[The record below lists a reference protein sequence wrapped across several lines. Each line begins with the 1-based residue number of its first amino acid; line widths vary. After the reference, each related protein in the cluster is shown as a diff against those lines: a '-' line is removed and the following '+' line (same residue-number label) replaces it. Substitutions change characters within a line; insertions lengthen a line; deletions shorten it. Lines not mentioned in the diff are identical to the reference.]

1 MQAGLHLRPAEPRD
15 VAVMLR
21 FIRELAEYEREPEAV
36 VATEADL
43 LRDGFALAADGITR
57 LREASVRFRAFIA
70 EWREAP
76 GEKSQAAGFA
86 LYFTSYSTWLGRH
99 GIRLEDLYVTPALRG
114 RGIGRALLQRLA
126 VVAVSEGCERLEWDV
141 LAWNQPAIDV
151 YHRVGAWVQTE
162 WRIMRVAGDAL
173 RALAAADGSAA
184 GRPGSESPEPGHPVA
199 GSPDPAHPVSGSP
212 DPAHPVSEGSA

>member
-1 MQAGLHLRPAEPRD
+1 MLRAAEPRD

-43 LRDGFALAADGITR
+43 LRDGFGLAADGLTP
-57 LREASVRFRAFIA
+57 LEAREPARFRAVIA
-70 EWREAP
+70 EWDGVP
-76 GEKSQAAGFA
+76 AGFA

-99 GIRLEDLYVTPALRG
+99 GIRLEDLYVTPEMRG

-126 VVAVSEGCERLEWDV
+126 AIAVSEGCERLEWDV

-162 WRIMRVAGDAL
+162 WRIMRVAGEKL
-173 RALAAADGSAA
+173 RVLADGSVA
-184 GRPGSESPEPGHPVA
+184 GPTSVDPTRDDEVVTDGAPGSLVA
-199 GSPDPAHPVSGSP
+199 TSTRTPDG
-212 DPAHPVSEGSA
+212 GRR